1 VRADYA
7 PSVADDWR
15 VRVELEDEGARK
27 EFTRLLQD
35 GLSPLGMDLAQAL
48 QGGQVSVSGDGENLF
63 VYADSAAQ
71 AERAHAV
78 IVAELDHHSISAA
91 TSGVEHWLADEERW
105 DNEPA
110 GGSWEEAVAAKGY
123 APWEVRVTCGS
134 RREAMALEAELE
146 GEGYQP
152 IRHWKHL
159 IVGTDTREDADVLAS
174 RLDGHVEPGGAV
186 VWEEA
191 IDSDLVRPFAFFG

>member
-1 VRADYA
+1 M
-7 PSVADDWR
+7 ADDWR
-15 VRVELEDEGARK
+15 VRVELADEGTRN

-35 GLSPLGMDLAQAL
+35 GLSPIGMDLAQAL
-48 QGGQVSVSGDGENLF
+48 HGGQVSISGDGPDLF
-63 VYADSAAQ
+63 VYADAPAQ

-78 IVAELDHHSISAA
+78 IVAELEHHGLEAS

-110 GGSWEEAVAAKGY
+110 GESWEDEVADKGY
-123 APWEVRVTCGS
+123 APWEVRVTCTS
-134 RREAMALEAELE
+134 RREAVELESQLEAD
-146 GEGYQP
+146 GYQP

-159 IVGTDTREDADVLAS
+159 IVGTDTREDADALAA
-174 RLDGHVEPGGAV
+174 RLHGSVEPGGAV

>member
-1 VRADYA
+1 MAE
-7 PSVADDWR
+7 DWR

-35 GLSPLGMDLAQAL
+35 GLSPLGADLAQQL
-48 QGGQVSVSGDGENLF
+48 QGGHVSVSGDDENLF
-63 VYADSAAQ
+63 VYADSQPQ

-78 IVAELDHHSISAA
+78 IVAELEHHGIEA
-91 TSGVEHWLADEERW
+91 TASDVEHWLADEERW

-110 GGSWEEAVAAKGY
+110 GESWEDEVEALGY
-123 APWEVRVTCGS
+123 AAWEVRVTCGS
-134 RREAMALEAELE
+134 RHEAVKLAEQLEA
-146 GEGYQP
+146 EGYQP

-159 IVGTDTREDADVLAS
+159 IVGTDSREDADALAA
-174 RLDGHVEPGGAV
+174 RVHGEVETGGAV